1 MDEHQLFQAAKRI
14 VLCKSTDEIYENLRH
29 LRSAVESCHTKKIRT
44 LVLQELD
51 YCNLPLDGTNVVYF
65 DSSTSF
71 GMFEQHYTQMG
82 KVVYMH
88 GDIADTLEDALA
100 VGGYISLARNDLEG
114 DGNLAINICIDGENT
129 TLLQGCLWMYEHDY
143 LPVIDPHYFPFQDW
157 EYYQIA
163 LEQGWCK
170 ILKEFSETHQMEQQG
185 NTVNVTWVYHTVG
198 FNGAVFNVEWI
209 SYESATPHLHGYT
222 VKE

>member
-1 MDEHQLFQAAKRI
+1 MG
-14 VLCKSTDEIYENLRH
+14 T
-29 LRSAVESCHTKKIRT
+29 RT

-51 YCNLPLDGTNVVYF
+51 YDNIPLDGTNVVYF

-129 TLLQGCLWMYEHDY
+129 TLLQGCLWMYEHEY
-143 LPVIDPHYFPFQDW
+143 LPILDPHYFPFQDW

-163 LEQGWCK
+163 IREGWCK
-170 ILKEFSETHQMEQQG
+170 VCKETSETQQMNQRGDQTE
-185 NTVNVTWVYHTVG
+185 VTWMYHAVAFKG
-198 FNGAVFNVEWI
+198 VLFNIEWI
-209 SYESATPHLHGYT
+209 AYGSSTPHLHGYT
-222 VKE
+222 TGE